1 MRMSRN
7 KDNSGVSGA
16 QNPENAALSVSSAC
30 LYHDHV
36 TIQPIVIASRQFPSS
51 VVTSSAGGRLGEE
64 NGGET
69 AVVAESQAVY
79 EVLQIPATAVKLVH
93 SSPRSK
99 GI

>member
-7 KDNSGVSGA
+7 KNDKSGGTGA

-51 VVTSSAGGRLGEE
+51 VVTSSAGGRGEE

-99 GI
+99 GN

>member
-1 MRMSRN
+1 MSRN
-7 KDNSGVSGA
+7 KDKSGVSGA

-51 VVTSSAGGRLGEE
+51 VVTSSSGEE

-99 GI
+99 GN